1 MSLKPILTKK
11 EAVTQLAEWFDAG
24 YIYPDALTDTQGS
37 AVMMKAGN
45 TFSYMS
51 AIKPGYL
58 VEAKAS
64 TGTDCYAMY
73 FGQDVEGG
81 YSTTNVS
88 FYDTGIAT
96 NSADPEMAFKFIS
109 RAVYRSGGYES
120 VAGMVFRM

>member
-1 MSLKPILTKK
+1 
-11 EAVTQLAEWFDAG
+11 
-24 YIYPDALTDTQGS
+24 
-37 AVMMKAGN
+37 MMKAGN

-88 FYDTGIAT
+88 FMILVSQPTVRIRKWPL
-96 NSADPEMAFKFIS
+96 SLSPRCIQI
-109 RAVYRSGGYES
+109 RRL
-120 VAGMVFRM
+120 

>member
-1 MSLKPILTKK
+1 
-11 EAVTQLAEWFDAG
+11 
-24 YIYPDALTDTQGS
+24 
-37 AVMMKAGN
+37 MMKAGN

-51 AIKPGYL
+51 AIKLGYL

-96 NSADPEMAFKFIS
+96 NSADPEMAFVYLS
-109 RAVYRSGGYES
+109 AVYRSGGYES
-120 VAGMVFRM
+120 VAEWYSGCKIIKF